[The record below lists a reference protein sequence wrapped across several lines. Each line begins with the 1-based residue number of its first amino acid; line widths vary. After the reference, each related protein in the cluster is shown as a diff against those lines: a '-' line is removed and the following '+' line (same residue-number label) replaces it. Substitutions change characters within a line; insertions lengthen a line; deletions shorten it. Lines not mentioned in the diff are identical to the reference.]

1 MSEFPDTEFHPEI
14 QEEDLDPLP
23 DAESVEFAWE
33 RQFNVEREW
42 VQCPTCDGEGD
53 VLHDID
59 CDGCAQ
65 GEDHSETCPRCGGET
80 VVPALIP
87 KLGGVS

>member
-1 MSEFPDTEFHPEI
+1 MTDRLGEGLTG
-14 QEEDLDPLP
+14 LT
-23 DAESVEFAWE
+23 ESVEFAWE
-33 RQFNVEREW
+33 RQFNVERAF

-59 CDGCAQ
+59 CDGCAR
-65 GEDHSETCPRCGGET
+65 GEDHSEPCPRCNGET

-87 KLGGVS
+87 NAASRREEQ